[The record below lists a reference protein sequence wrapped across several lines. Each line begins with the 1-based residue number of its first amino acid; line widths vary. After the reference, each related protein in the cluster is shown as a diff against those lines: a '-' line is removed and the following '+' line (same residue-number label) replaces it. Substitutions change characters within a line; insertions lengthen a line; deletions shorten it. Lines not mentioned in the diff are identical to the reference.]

1 MTSINVL
8 MVANRGEIARRIFR
22 TCREMGIATAAVY
35 SDADADAL
43 HVAEADIAVRL
54 PGATPAETYLR
65 SDLLVD
71 AALRVNA
78 DAVHPGYGFVSEN
91 ANFARACIKN
101 GLTFVGPSPDAIEA
115 MGSKIAAKTTM
126 ARAGVP
132 TLPWVEVT
140 DADDEVLRKAAED
153 VGYPLLVKASSGGGG
168 RGMRTVLDQ
177 PALTEAVLAA
187 KREASAAFGDGTV
200 FLERLVVDPR
210 HIEVQ
215 VLADAHGT
223 VVPLFERDCSIQRRY
238 QKIIEECP
246 SPAVD
251 GALREQM
258 GRAAVA
264 AAQAVNYV
272 GAGTVEF
279 VMDREGHYYFLE
291 MNTRLQVEHPVTELV
306 TGIDLVRQ
314 QLLVAQGEPL
324 AGEVTQA
331 KITGH
336 AVEAR
341 LYAEN
346 PMQQFLP
353 QTGTLKTFDLDT
365 VPGVRVDT
373 GVDSGSSISQYY
385 DPMLAKVIAWAPS
398 RSEAVRKLSA
408 VLAQSRIHGLTTN
421 RDLLVGI
428 LRHPEFAAGRTDT
441 GFLTRHSPVELGRPL
456 AGPEVEQWHA
466 VAAAL
471 ARVSQKRAE
480 ATVQRTLPLG
490 WRNNPSQMQQVS
502 LEAGQRQYQVQYALG
517 DGAVHARVNNEDLG
531 ELALAAVSPH
541 RVVLDIDGRRTA
553 VTVASFV
560 DNESCSVHVDS
571 WLGYTAFTEIPR
583 FPLAGP
589 PQAAGSLT
597 APMPGSVT
605 RVHVTAGE
613 EVAMGQPLVVMEA
626 MKMEH
631 TVTSPYPGVV
641 RDVMVER
648 GTAVRDG
655 DVLVVIDPSE

>member
-1 MTSINVL
+1 MKMTSINVL

-35 SDADADAL
+35 SDADAL

-91 ANFARACIKN
+91 ATFARACIEN

-140 DADDEVLRKAAED
+140 DADDDLLHQAAED

-168 RGMRTVLDQ
+168 RGMRTVLDE

-251 GALREQM
+251 DVLREQM

-324 AGEVTQA
+324 AGEVIQA

-373 GVDSGSSISQYY
+373 GVESGSSISQYY

-441 GFLTRHSPVELGRPL
+441 GFLTRYSPVELSRPL

-480 ATVQRTLPLG
+480 ATVQRTMPLG

-502 LEAGQRQYQVQYALG
+502 LEAGQRHYQVQYALG

-571 WLGYTAFTEIPR
+571 WLGYTAFTEVPR

>member
-1 MTSINVL
+1 MTAINVL

-43 HVAEADIAVRL
+43 HVADADIAVRL
-54 PGATPAETYLR
+54 PGVTPAETYLR

-71 AALRVNA
+71 AALGVNA
-78 DAVHPGYGFVSEN
+78 DAVHPGYGFLSEN
-91 ANFARACIKN
+91 AAFARACTEN

-115 MGSKIAAKTTM
+115 MGSKIAAKATM
-126 ARAGVP
+126 ASAGVS
-132 TLPWVEVT
+132 TLPWVDVT
-140 DADDEVLRKAAED
+140 DADDDVLRKAAED

-168 RGMRTVLDQ
+168 RGMRTVLDEL
-177 PALTEAVLAA
+177 ALTEGVLAA
-187 KREASAAFGDGTV
+187 KREAAAAFGDGTV

-210 HIEVQ
+210 HVEVQ

-251 GALREQM
+251 DALREQM

-279 VMDREGHYYFLE
+279 VMDSEGHYYFLE

-324 AGEVTQA
+324 AAEVTQA
-331 KITGH
+331 VIRGH

-353 QTGTLKTFDLDT
+353 QTGILKTFDLDT

-373 GVDSGSSISQYY
+373 GVESGSSISQYY
-385 DPMLAKVIAWAPS
+385 DPMVAKVIAWAPS
-398 RSEAVRKLSA
+398 RSEAIRKLSA

-421 RDLLVGI
+421 RDLLVRV
-428 LRHPEFAAGRTDT
+428 LRHPEFVAGSTDT
-441 GFLTRHSPVELGRPL
+441 SFLTRHSPVELGRPL
-456 AGPEVEQWHA
+456 AGPETEGWHA

-471 ARVSQKRAE
+471 ARVSQKRAD
-480 ATVQRTLPLG
+480 ATVQRTMPAG

-502 LEAGQRQYQVQYALG
+502 LEAGERRYQVQYVLG
-517 DGAVHARVNNEDLG
+517 DGVVRARVNNEDLG
-531 ELALAAVSPH
+531 ELALAAVSPD
-541 RVVLDIDGRRTA
+541 RVVLEIDGRRTA
-553 VTVASFV
+553 FSVATFA
-560 DNESCSVHVDS
+560 DGESCAVHVDS
-571 WLGYTAFTEIPR
+571 RLGHTGFTEVPR
-583 FPLAGP
+583 FPLVGP
-589 PQAAGSLT
+589 TQAAGSLT

-605 RVHVTAGE
+605 RVHVAVGE
-613 EVAMGQPLVVMEA
+613 EVAAGQPLVVMEA

-631 TVTSPYPGVV
+631 TVASPYPGVV
-641 RDVMVER
+641 RDVMVQR

-655 DVLVVIDPSE
+655 DVLVVIDQSE